1 MHWVNDFSEFTF
13 PEGAHSESGH
23 CIGLLTLHLSFKPIK
38 HVVKEMH
45 FFITGSNPQQNQ
57 NQALFKQASDMIDGS
72 FEKTEDPQK
81 EPTQEYV
88 QY

>member
-1 MHWVNDFSEFTF
+1 MHS
-13 PEGAHSESGH
+13 
-23 CIGLLTLHLSFKPIK
+23 
-38 HVVKEMH
+38 
-45 FFITGSNPQQNQ
+45 FITGSNPQQNQ
-57 NQALFKQASDMIDGS
+57 NQALFKHTSDMIDGS